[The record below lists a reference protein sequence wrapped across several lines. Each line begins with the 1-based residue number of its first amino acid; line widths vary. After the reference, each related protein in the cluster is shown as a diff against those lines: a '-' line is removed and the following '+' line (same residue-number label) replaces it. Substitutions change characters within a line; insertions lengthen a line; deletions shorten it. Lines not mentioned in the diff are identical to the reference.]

1 LKNSKIAYYLL
12 IILFQIPGLL
22 NGQVSVTSSPA
33 SFKVDVVEQLSFI
46 ELQQPEKS
54 SESSI
59 SETVLPLLAGSTIV
73 LDEKTQHLGHWDIVK
88 NDPLIWRIGLSI
100 PGASGLN
107 VYFRNLELKEGDK
120 LFIYNANKT
129 KVLGAFTQ
137 QNNAVHFGV
146 GFLSG
151 DSIIIEF
158 NTQSQKKCL
167 PFIIT
172 EIGIANKLYGTESR
186 DFGDA
191 GKCEVLVNCE
201 EGENWQYE
209 KDGVAR
215 VLVKEG
221 TKLFWCTGSL
231 VNNTNNDGTP
241 YFLTANHCGINANTY
256 DYGAWI
262 FYFNYEANN
271 CDMPLYEPDDSHNL
285 IGAELLAH
293 SHYDVDLA
301 ADFKL
306 LILTEDI
313 PDDFRVFYN
322 GWDRSGVLSSSGVT
336 IHHPQGDLKMIS
348 TYEEPIV
355 SVDYYNTEPNEDGRY
370 WKANWSE
377 TANGHGVTEGGS
389 SGCPLFNSGAYLIGT
404 LTGGD
409 ASCSFPIGPD
419 YYGKLSYAWESE
431 GSDSS
436 RQLKYWLDP
445 TNSGV
450 LSLKGTNLDSTNV
463 FANFSSDVT
472 EVSIGERIQFFNHS
486 IGNITAYEWNFEG
499 GDPSYSED
507 ENPSVIRYDTFG
519 VYSVKLIASSSNG
532 ADSLIREDYIKVLL
546 GLSPNPSNNGIY
558 KLSFGKDIPDDIH
571 VEVFDFS
578 GRQISP
584 VFLKKKNDGFYINL
598 STHPAGMY
606 LIYIRTES
614 SQQVL
619 KAMYTKY
626 LEQ

>member
-88 NDPLIWRIGLSI
+88 NGPLIWRIGFNIL
-100 PGASGLN
+100 GATGLN

-306 LILTEDI
+306 LMLTEDI

-370 WKANWSE
+370 WKVNWSE

-389 SGCPLFNSGAYLIGT
+389 SGSPLFNSGAYLIGT

-409 ASCSFPIGPD
+409 ASCSFPNNPD

-450 LSLKGTNLDSTNV
+450 LSLKGTSLDSTNV

-507 ENPSVIRYDTFG
+507 ENPSAIGYDTFG
-519 VYSVKLIASSSNG
+519 TYSVKLIASSSNG

-558 KLSFGKDIPDDIH
+558 KLSFGKDIPDDIN

-598 STHPAGMY
+598 STHAAGMY